1 MALPLALSR
10 PRHGRRRSPTP
21 GDLELAK
28 NFRYTDSK
36 SMLYKSL
43 IRPLLFRKDPEESHE
58 MMLHLL
64 ARLEFICGPLEDLYK
79 VEDDRLVVQ
88 IGPLN
93 FINPVG
99 LAAGFDKNA
108 LAPKTIA
115 AFGFGFMEV
124 GAITAQAQPG
134 NPKPRL
140 YRLPEDDALI
150 NRLGFNN
157 EGAAAIAL
165 RLDRLRAR
173 GARPKIPLGMNIGRT
188 KLVETKD
195 AVADFLWC
203 FEKLFSHG
211 DFFTLNVSSPN
222 TPNLRDLQEKA
233 LLRELVLAVQEKNRE
248 LAAQAKIGLKPV
260 FVKIAPDM
268 EFSQVDDIIEVVGEA
283 NLTGIVATNAT
294 AFMRQGLKSANASQ
308 PGGLSGRPITAV
320 ATKFIAHIYQT
331 TRGRLPVIGV
341 GGVFTAHDAYDKIKA
356 GASAVQIYTGWV
368 YEGPGAVKRINRG
381 LLRLMERDGFR
392 SVSEAVGREAAN
404 SKRAKSKGP
413 SEESQNPQV

>member
-1 MALPLALSR
+1 
-10 PRHGRRRSPTP
+10 
-21 GDLELAK
+21 
-28 NFRYTDSK
+28 
-36 SMLYKSL
+36 MLYKSL

-58 MMLHLL
+58 MMLRLL
-64 ARLEFICGPLEDLYK
+64 ARLEFICGTLEDLYK

-124 GAITAQAQPG
+124 GAITAQAQSG

-283 NLTGIVATNAT
+283 DLTGIVATNAT

-381 LLRLMERDGFR
+381 LLRLMERDGLR

-404 SKRAKSKGP
+404 SKRAKTKGP
-413 SEESQNPQV
+413 RKGSQNPQV